1 MKRYHRSNIL
11 WHHKTSLKHQLSF
24 QLPRKSKKINKH
36 KRTKTDSNTKLYMF
50 NTFLNAFSNA
60 ATISKIEVPF
70 PVLKL
75 YTSQLV
81 VGYLMKINIDKV
93 YFPFTQV
100 IYDNV

>member
-1 MKRYHRSNIL
+1 
-11 WHHKTSLKHQLSF
+11 
-24 QLPRKSKKINKH
+24 
-36 KRTKTDSNTKLYMF
+36 MF
-50 NTFLNAFSNA
+50 NTSLNAFSNA

>member
-24 QLPRKSKKINKH
+24 QLLRKSKKINKH

-70 PVLKL
+70 LVLKF
-75 YTSQLV
+75 YTSQLL